1 MTEKFSAS
9 FNPGPLG
16 LHFVEERGQLVVS
29 EIEVEMMEG
38 VPAFA
43 AINAGL
49 EKGVRVLSVN
59 GTSLAGMSAAKAKAM
74 IKAPT
79 FKTIGFSGSI
89 DVAMHVKAAKAHQAA
104 DIRRAS
110 VTNLHAAERQETEA
124 AKNKKVDEA
133 AAAGQPRGRRRRTRG
148 AGRRAPTDGGVAP

>member
-29 EIEVEMMEG
+29 EIEEG
-38 VPAFA
+38 SA

-59 GTSLAGMSAAKAKAM
+59 GTSLAGMS
-74 IKAPT
+74 
-79 FKTIGFSGSI
+79 
-89 DVAMHVKAAKAHQAA
+89 
-104 DIRRAS
+104 
-110 VTNLHAAERQETEA
+110 
-124 AKNKKVDEA
+124 
-133 AAAGQPRGRRRRTRG
+133 
-148 AGRRAPTDGGVAP
+148 